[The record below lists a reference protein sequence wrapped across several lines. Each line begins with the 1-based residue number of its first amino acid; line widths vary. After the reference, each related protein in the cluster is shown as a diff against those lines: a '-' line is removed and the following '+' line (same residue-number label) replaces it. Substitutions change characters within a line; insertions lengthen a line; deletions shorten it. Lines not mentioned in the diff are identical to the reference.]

1 MTTATEKS
9 GWSWPLT
16 ARKAHYFTNGKS
28 LCGGWIP
35 TGTISKERVAG
46 PTCCPV
52 CEQQLSAL
60 GGVK

>member
-16 ARKAHYFTNGKS
+16 ARKAHYFTAGQS
-28 LCGGWIP
+28 LCGGWTP

-46 PTCCPV
+46 PTCCSV
-52 CEQQLSAL
+52 CEQQLRAL
-60 GGVK
+60 GGIK